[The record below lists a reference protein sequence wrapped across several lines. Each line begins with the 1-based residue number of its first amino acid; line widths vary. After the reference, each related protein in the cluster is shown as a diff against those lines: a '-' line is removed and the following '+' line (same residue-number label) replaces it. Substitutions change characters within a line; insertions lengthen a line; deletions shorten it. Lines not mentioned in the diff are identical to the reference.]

1 MVLAA
6 THEPQVKAFFE
17 RDNKSESN
25 FSCTVSGDFGD
36 SKACDFFGANQKY
49 EYSEPAKTIYRVQI
63 NFNFLENFSTKFA
76 NDVGKITKL
85 PAEQTFEGLENLNT
99 DIKGQM
105 AGVEFL
111 KTIGVSAGSR
121 EFSAGSLTYRKR
133 FANLNLKFFGG
144 WNLSYNEILIK
155 DNSGRQFEIKYPS
168 LSYNAKFNLTGRR
181 CDVWEGNVLKACDN

>member
-6 THEPQVKAFFE
+6 THEPQVKASFE

-49 EYSEPAKTIYRVQI
+49 EYSEPAKTIYGIQI

-76 NDVGKITKL
+76 YDVGKITKL

-121 EFSAGSLTYRKR
+121 EFSVGSLTYRKR
-133 FANLNLKFFGG
+133 FANLNL
-144 WNLSYNEILIK
+144 
-155 DNSGRQFEIKYPS
+155 
-168 LSYNAKFNLTGRR
+168 
-181 CDVWEGNVLKACDN
+181 

>member
-1 MVLAA
+1 
-6 THEPQVKAFFE
+6 
-17 RDNKSESN
+17 
-25 FSCTVSGDFGD
+25 
-36 SKACDFFGANQKY
+36 
-49 EYSEPAKTIYRVQI
+49 
-63 NFNFLENFSTKFA
+63 
-76 NDVGKITKL
+76 
-85 PAEQTFEGLENLNT
+85 
-99 DIKGQM
+99 M

-121 EFSAGSLTYRKR
+121 GFSAGSLTYRKR

-181 CDVWEGNVLKACDN
+181 CDVWEGSVLKACDN